1 MEIRN
6 YKTEDIDSIL
16 EIINYNIINSAS
28 LYDYQPRSLE
38 NQTAIFDEKI
48 KKGFPVIVAT
58 ENEQVL
64 GFGYYSEF
72 RFREAYKFTVEHS
85 VYVHEKFLGKGIGKL
100 LMKRL
105 IELAKKQG
113 LHTMIGVIDSE
124 NTNSIIFHEKFGFE
138 KAGFIKDSGFKFNR
152 WLHSVFMQKIL
163 E

>member
-6 YKTEDIDSIL
+6 YKTEDANAIL
-16 EIINYNIINSAS
+16 DIINYNIINSAS

-38 NQTAIFDEKI
+38 NQLTIFDEKI
-48 KKGFPVIVAT
+48 KKGFPIIVAT
-58 ENEQVL
+58 ENNQVL

-72 RFREAYKFTVEHS
+72 RFREAYRFTVEHS
-85 VYVHEKFLGKGIGKL
+85 VYVHGNFHGKGIGKL
-100 LMKRL
+100 LMHRL

-124 NTNSIIFHEKFGFE
+124 NTNSITFHEKFGFE

>member
-16 EIINYNIINSAS
+16 EIINYNIIHSAS

-38 NQTAIFDEKI
+38 NQIAIFDEKI

-58 ENEQVL
+58 ENDIVL

-85 VYVHEKFLGKGIGKL
+85 VYVHENFHGKGIGKL

-124 NTNSIIFHEKFGFE
+124 NTNSITFHEKFGFE

-152 WLHSVFMQKIL
+152 WLHSVFMQKML
-163 E
+163 